1 MTVPA
6 DVAPPA
12 TTLRTSRRHESPH
25 RARTA
30 ASTILA
36 PLALAL
42 AVTAPDADAFRADID
57 AAAVGRAA
65 VARIRGSG
73 HQVARTS
80 RAITST
86 DPELLKLTLHR
97 SPGPATVDQGGRQSR
112 AHGGDFVVF
121 DMTRPYRLAV
131 GDGCDVMAVGI
142 TRGEL
147 GPHADTVARQAARR
161 LPADTGAQAV
171 LSAFLLGLGR
181 HLDELAGPAQAHVG
195 DALVSLLLAA
205 FTENEPG
212 RMDTATELVDR
223 IRVHTLA
230 NTSDPSLCV
239 ESVAAAHAISP
250 PPVAPPLPPHRR
262 PLRHLA
268 ARRTPRTC
276 APRPPRPRPRRPYH
290 RRRGR
295 ALGHPR
301 SPASRTRPQV
311 PLRADRARTA
321 TPTKRDAVPG
331 VASVKGLQ
339 AVIMERS
346 LKVIDEELQVAG
358 PMCRRRGALAGTR
371 CR

>member
-1 MTVPA
+1 MNEGALHVHHA
-6 DVAPPA
+6 SIDE
-12 TTLRTSRRHESPH
+12 LQ
-25 RARTA
+25 TA

-36 PLALAL
+36 PL

-73 HQVARTS
+73 HRVARTS

-97 SPGPATVDQGGRQSR
+97 SPGPAAADQGGRQSR

-142 TRGEL
+142 ARGEL

-181 HLDELAGPAQAHVG
+181 HLDELTGPAQAHVG

-205 FTENEPG
+205 FTEDEPG

-223 IRVHTLA
+223 IRVYTLA
-230 NTSDPSLCV
+230 NISDPSLCV

-250 PPVAPPLPPHRR
+250 RQLHRLFRRTGVPFATWLRGERLERVRRDLLDPAHDSRTTAAVAARWGIHDP
-262 PLRHLA
+262 RHLA
-268 ARRTPRTC
+268 
-276 APRPPRPRPRRPYH
+276 
-290 RRRGR
+290 R
-295 ALGHPR
+295 ALKSHYGQTARELRLTR
-301 SPASRTRPQV
+301 S
-311 PLRADRARTA
+311 D
-321 TPTKRDAVPG
+321 
-331 VASVKGLQ
+331 
-339 AVIMERS
+339 
-346 LKVIDEELQVAG
+346 
-358 PMCRRRGALAGTR
+358 
-371 CR
+371 